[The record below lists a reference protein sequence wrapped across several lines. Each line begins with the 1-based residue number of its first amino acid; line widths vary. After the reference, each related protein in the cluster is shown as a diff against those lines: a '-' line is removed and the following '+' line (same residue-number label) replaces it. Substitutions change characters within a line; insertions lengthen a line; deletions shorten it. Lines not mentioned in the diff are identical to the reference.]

1 MSSDLRRGRHV
12 VYELSVHL
20 VFVTKY
26 RRAVL
31 TADAMRVLRKA
42 WETVCGE
49 MSCTLVEANGE
60 ADPVHLLVGYPPK
73 VSLSVLVNS
82 LKGVSARRL
91 RAAHLPEVEGA
102 LWGEHFWS
110 PSYGA
115 FSAGGAP
122 LAKVRKYIEEQ
133 GQGRS

>member
-1 MSSDLRRGRHV
+1 M
-12 VYELSVHL
+12 

-26 RRAVL
+26 RRSVL
-31 TADAMRVLRKA
+31 TADAMRVLRQA
-42 WETVCGE
+42 WETVCRE
-49 MSCTLVEANGE
+49 MACTLVEANGE
-60 ADPVHLLVGYPPK
+60 ADHVHLLVAYPPK

-91 RAAHLPEVEGA
+91 RAAHLPEVDRA

-115 FSAGGAP
+115 FSTGGAP
-122 LAKVRKYIEEQ
+122 LAKVRKYIEQQ
-133 GQGRS
+133 GQRRT